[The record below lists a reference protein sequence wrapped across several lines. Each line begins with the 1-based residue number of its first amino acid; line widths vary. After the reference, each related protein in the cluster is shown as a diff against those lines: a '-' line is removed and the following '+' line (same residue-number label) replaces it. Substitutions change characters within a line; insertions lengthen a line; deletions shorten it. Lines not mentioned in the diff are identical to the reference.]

1 MPHGMSRPFGGYGGK
16 VQPIFQHLS
25 GHEREKSKG
34 IENRPRGGLSHFEVR
49 DSRSS
54 VSLLSCPNILTEL
67 VS

>member
-54 VSLLSCPNILTEL
+54 VSLLSRPNILTEL